1 MNYLAANYLV
11 LSNLIAKSPVS
22 SDMRTYLE
30 ESCYDLVQPW
40 VKVRFYDSPDALNMY
55 ICSHYD
61 QLGAIVEQDN
71 DPFAQFVGSNYQ
83 GLFGA
88 VAEML
93 DDNIPGNGQVALDVG
108 ANVGGMTWRLAQH
121 YGYVFGIDIA
131 LAALF
136 TARRVLLHMPEKME
150 RYRLYQEGRRF
161 EYRDLAIG
169 RQRNIE
175 LMAASGLGM
184 PFADAQ
190 FDLVNCS
197 NVIDVVSDPE
207 GLITELDRTL
217 KPGGLMVVTDP
228 YRWEVGNTEIENWIE
243 GDDGGASA
251 RALVDALSGRGY
263 EILEERDMVPW
274 LLRRYR
280 RHYSVWLNHCV
291 VARKQ
296 GRVPTML
303 EKS

>member
-1 MNYLAANYLV
+1 MNYLTSNYLL
-11 LSNLIAKSPVS
+11 LSNLIGKSAVS

-40 VKVRFYDSPDALNMY
+40 GKARFYDSPDALNMY
-55 ICSHYD
+55 ISSHYD
-61 QLGAIVEQDN
+61 QLSTVVGKDT
-71 DPFAQFVGSNYQ
+71 DRFARFVGSDDQ
-83 GLFGA
+83 SLFNA

-93 DDNIPGNGQVALDVG
+93 DDNIRGERQVALDVG
-108 ANVGGMTWRLAQH
+108 ANVGGMTWRLAQR
-121 YGYVFGIDIA
+121 YGYVYGIDTA
-131 LAALF
+131 LATIS
-136 TARRVLLHMPEKME
+136 TARRVLLHMPTRMA

-161 EYRDLAIG
+161 EYRDLAIE

-175 LMAASGLGM
+175 LLAASGLAM
-184 PFADAQ
+184 PFADAH

-217 KPGGLMVVTDP
+217 KPGGLMVMTDP
-228 YRWEVGNTEIENWIE
+228 YRWELGDTEIENWIE
-243 GDDGGASA
+243 GDEGGASA
-251 RALVDALSGRGY
+251 EALVDALNGRGY

-291 VARKQ
+291 IARKQ
-296 GRVPTML
+296 L
-303 EKS
+303 Q